1 MVLLSRNPRFLA
13 VVDDHQ
19 RASDSARVD
28 LPALLDAK
36 PSGFTP
42 ADYNEFARRAHIWA
56 QFGLL
61 TGEQHRKQYQDLA
74 DLMRQGTPTEEAV
87 ATAFGI
93 SLKELT
99 EQFEG
104 GAWRKDA
111 SYRLPAPATPPPSIA
126 TPVELDAAAAEE
138 LLKVLKERV
147 VEFAGR

>member
-1 MVLLSRNPRFLA
+1 MITAGDRCA
-13 VVDDHQ
+13 DD
-19 RASDSARVD
+19 DGKC
-28 LPALLDAK
+28 LPALLDGA
-36 PSGFTP
+36 
-42 ADYNEFARRAHIWA
+42 FARRAHIWA

-61 TGEQHRKQYQDLA
+61 TGEQHRKQYHDLA

-111 SYRLPAPATPPPSIA
+111 SYRLPAPASPPPSVA
-126 TPVELDAAAAEE
+126 TPVELDAAVAEE